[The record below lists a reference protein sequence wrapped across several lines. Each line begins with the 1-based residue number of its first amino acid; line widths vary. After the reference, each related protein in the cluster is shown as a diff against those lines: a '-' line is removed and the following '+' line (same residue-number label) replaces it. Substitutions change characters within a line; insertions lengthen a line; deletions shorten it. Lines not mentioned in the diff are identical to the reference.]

1 MSRSKHLFKILLFVA
16 IAALGSI
23 ATVAIAGTGGTEF
36 ASAYTLI
43 TGWVQGELG
52 RLLAVG
58 LLIVGLG
65 MGMVKQTVMAAVPA
79 VAAGLMVA
87 VAPTIIGAIVTAT
100 I

>member
-1 MSRSKHLFKILLFVA
+1 MTKTRIFAAGLVA
-16 IAALGSI
+16 LAAFGAAGL
-23 ATVAIAGTGGTEF
+23 AVAGTGGDEF

-58 LLIVGLG
+58 LLVVGLG
-65 MGMVKQTVMAAVPA
+65 MGMVKQSVVAAVPA
-79 VAAGLMVA
+79 IAAGLMVS
-87 VAPTIIGAIVTAT
+87 VAPTIIGAIVSAT